1 MKILVTGAG
10 GMLGSDLVRRF
21 SEGHEVTGVTRHNF
35 DILKERE
42 IRAFLAGVSPD
53 WVVHSAAYTNV
64 DGCEKEPDKAYRVN
78 SDGARDVARA
88 CWSVGARMLYV
99 STDYVYDG
107 TKGGPYVETDQPGP
121 LNVYGKS
128 KLKGEQEVLRVL
140 PDALIVRTSWLYG
153 HNGPNFVEAI
163 LGQVGKKDELR
174 VVDDQV
180 GNPTYTQDLADGIAR
195 LVEAG
200 ASGVVHVSNEGMC
213 SWYGYA
219 RKILELAGVTDIKV
233 RPVTTA
239 ELGRPAARPACSA
252 LLNDRYYNI
261 TGHRLRVWEEAL
273 KDYLR
278 HRAYKNGAGLSPS

>member
-1 MKILVTGAG
+1 MKILVTGAA

-21 SEGHEVTGVTRHNF
+21 SEGHEVTGVTRQNF

-42 IRAFLAGVSPD
+42 IRASLAEFRPD
-53 WVVHSAAYTNV
+53 WVIHSAAYTNV

-88 CWSVGARMLYV
+88 CWSVGARMLFV

-107 TKGGPYVETDQPGP
+107 NKGSPYVETDQPGP

-163 LGQVGKKDELR
+163 LSQVGKKDELR
-174 VVDDQV
+174 VVDDQA
-180 GNPTYTQDLADGIAR
+180 GNPTYTRDLADGIAR

-213 SWYGYA
+213 SWYDYA
-219 RKILELAGVTDIKV
+219 RRILELAGVTGINV
-233 RPVTTA
+233 SPVTTA
-239 ELGRPAARPACSA
+239 ELGRPAVRPACSA
-252 LLNDRYYNI
+252 LSNDRYYNI
-261 TGHRLRVWEEAL
+261 TGHRLRAWGEAL
-273 KDYLR
+273 GDYMR
-278 HRAYKNGAGLSPS
+278 HRSYKKSAGPGL